1 MNLYE
6 YLMMAETCGIKCN
19 EYMIF
24 IVLCYSDS
32 VVDIDLPKQRDD
44 HT

>member
-1 MNLYE
+1 
-6 YLMMAETCGIKCN
+6 MAETRSKLE

-32 VVDIDLPKQRDD
+32 VMYVDVF
-44 HT
+44 